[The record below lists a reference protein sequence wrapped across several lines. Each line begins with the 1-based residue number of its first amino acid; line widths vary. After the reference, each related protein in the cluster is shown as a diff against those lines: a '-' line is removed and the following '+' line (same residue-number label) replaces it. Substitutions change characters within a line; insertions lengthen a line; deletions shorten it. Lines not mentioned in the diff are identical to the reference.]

1 MRKTDEIK
9 VSVIIYVKN
18 TVDYIE
24 ACVRSV
30 MNQTLREMEILIIDG
45 GSTDGT
51 LDMIEKMKETDDRIR
66 IFHSPASVGAQF
78 NLGLLEARGAYIGV
92 CEADDYILPEMYE
105 RQYEIASRNQLDV
118 IRAGYYQIFNLSDK
132 EYRFQLRSCY
142 NEKLMEKVI
151 VSDKNNTF
159 FLEQG
164 INGFWNGLYRRQFLL
179 DNHIR
184 MNETGGAAYQDI
196 SFSFL
201 TQMYA
206 KRVWFMEEAFYCYRI
221 DNPNASVNSLHG
233 VELHKAEYRQLRERL
248 MLAGRWEQYKN
259 IFFSWELISFR
270 WFLREL
276 PNALKEANTENVY
289 GYLKEQMEE
298 DEYHIK
304 DVMETVREL
313 AKALSKSES
322 EFRQCVLSGA
332 ENSEKLLEYVESSL
346 KLDRRIILFGAGRL
360 GNILRQFL
368 ELCKKE
374 VILMDNNSLLQKNG
388 QMGRAI
394 HKPEEITAQFPCERY
409 LIANTRHGTEMKEQ
423 LLRLGIQSGNI
434 LICDNEEFLLRKIF
448 VKAGQYIEA

>member
-151 VSDKNNTF
+151 VSDNNNTF

-206 KRVWFMEEAFYCYRI
+206 KRVWE
-221 DNPNASVNSLHG
+221 
-233 VELHKAEYRQLRERL
+233 
-248 MLAGRWEQYKN
+248 
-259 IFFSWELISFR
+259 
-270 WFLREL
+270 
-276 PNALKEANTENVY
+276 
-289 GYLKEQMEE
+289 
-298 DEYHIK
+298 
-304 DVMETVREL
+304 
-313 AKALSKSES
+313 
-322 EFRQCVLSGA
+322 
-332 ENSEKLLEYVESSL
+332 
-346 KLDRRIILFGAGRL
+346 
-360 GNILRQFL
+360 
-368 ELCKKE
+368 
-374 VILMDNNSLLQKNG
+374 
-388 QMGRAI
+388 
-394 HKPEEITAQFPCERY
+394 
-409 LIANTRHGTEMKEQ
+409 
-423 LLRLGIQSGNI
+423 
-434 LICDNEEFLLRKIF
+434 
-448 VKAGQYIEA
+448 